1 MPVIAAISK
10 TAMVK
15 FLLILSINELMRE
28 VVFSGSEFWFHNCVN
43 FKPGLKNRNLTLL
56 WAGLGL

>member
-28 VVFSGSEFWFHNCVN
+28 VVFSGSEF
-43 FKPGLKNRNLTLL
+43 
-56 WAGLGL
+56 